1 MPDYIIKNRQDI
13 VTMIVNARLEKG
25 ISQAELAQ
33 MIGTKRSNIC
43 RIESGAQNISL
54 DMLLK
59 ILYAL
64 GKDME
69 IRLTERNDGM
79 EININ
84 ASESLYDSYVTQRK
98 LISQTEYAKTYE
110 VMHQNQMYQV
120 TVINRMANKYSVIHC
135 QNNSIVW
142 EQMPRMYLMNGQI
155 NGDIKGQQ
163 KVIANAPGKISGVI
177 RLFIISGKPSGI
189 TGLDDGIFHS
199 FPQAD
204 LSDKYAYVMTMAEF
218 KRYGN

>member
-59 ILYAL
+59 ILHAL

-69 IRLTERNDGM
+69 IGLIERTDGM
-79 EININ
+79 ETNIK
-84 ASESLYDSYVTQRK
+84 ASIYDSYVAK
-98 LISQTEYAKTYE
+98 GVLIAETEYAKTYE
-110 VMHQNQMYQV
+110 FMHQNRMYQA
-120 TVINRMANKYSVIHC
+120 TLIKRMANKYSVIHC

-142 EQMPRMYLMNGQI
+142 EQMPRMYLMTGQTVG
-155 NGDIKGQQ
+155 NIKGQR
-163 KVIANAPGKISGVI
+163 KVIANAPGKINGVI
-177 RLFIISGKPSGI
+177 RLFVISGKPSGI